1 VGARQDAELSA
12 SHSKSALKTKI
23 IIERLFLSSQL
34 HWNASILVEL
44 PRLNNPGA
52 SKLDSLGFPSPREG
66 GDRLTIAKQRAF
78 LLAAAGFLL
87 VAQAA
92 LLLQG
97 CGGGA
102 AATTT
107 TTTAGNPI
115 PSLQPYP
122 TPSGTEST
130 YVATGSIDPNSIFFQ
145 QLGTNA
151 RSCSSC
157 HQLSQGMGLSA
168 ASAQALFTSSNGTDP
183 LFLAVD
189 GANCPTAA
197 AGDSTAHS
205 LVLNNGLIR
214 IAETLPSATQF
225 TMAVAQDPYGC
236 AATANASTGQT
247 AYSVYRRPLPATSL
261 TFLSQVMW
269 DARFTA
275 SPLNVAG
282 TLSAN
287 LQSDLSSQAANA
299 IATHEQGS
307 AASTPAQ
314 LSELVAF
321 EEGLFTAEA
330 TDSQAGSL
338 TGSGATGG
346 ASALAEQKT
355 YPGINDAF
363 GQDPSGAAFNPVV
376 FTLFA
381 AWEGS
386 SNPAQASIARGEDI
400 FNSAPMQITDV
411 HGLNDNSALGSPAVI
426 VGTCGTCHD
435 TPNVGTHSLPLA
447 MDIGIS
453 HVIASET
460 DANIIGGLQ
469 ALTIPSLPVYQI
481 SGCTDAGGNAVVY
494 VTTDPGVALTTG
506 QCADV
511 NRMKVPGLRGLAA
524 RGPYF
529 HNGSA
534 ANLGQLVQ
542 FYSTR
547 FQMNLNPQQ
556 LVDLQ
561 NFLAAL

>member
-1 VGARQDAELSA
+1 MVLTAAGLLSA
-12 SHSKSALKTKI
+12 
-23 IIERLFLSSQL
+23 
-34 HWNASILVEL
+34 
-44 PRLNNPGA
+44 
-52 SKLDSLGFPSPREG
+52 
-66 GDRLTIAKQRAF
+66 
-78 LLAAAGFLL
+78 
-87 VAQAA
+87 
-92 LLLQG
+92 G
-97 CGGGA
+97 CGGG

-107 TTTAGNPI
+107 TTTTTTNNLI
-115 PSLQPYP
+115 PNLQPYA

-130 YVATGSIDPNSIFFQ
+130 YDTGGGIDPNGIFFQ
-145 QLGTNA
+145 ALGTNA
-151 RSCSSC
+151 RSCASC
-157 HQLSQGMGLSA
+157 HQVSQGMGLSA
-168 ASAQALFTSSNGTDP
+168 ANAQALFTSSGGSSP

-197 AGDSTAHS
+197 TGDSAGHS

-214 IAETLPSATQF
+214 IAEALPSGTQF
-225 TMAVAQDPYGC
+225 TVAVAQDPYGC
-236 AATANASTGQT
+236 ATAVNSSTGQT

-261 TFLSQVMW
+261 TMLSQVMW
-269 DARFTA
+269 DARFTG
-275 SPLNVAG
+275 SPLNAG
-282 TLSAN
+282 ATLSAN
-287 LQSDLSSQAANA
+287 LQSDLAAQAANA

-307 AASTPAQ
+307 AAPTAAQ
-314 LSELVAF
+314 VSEIVAF

-330 TDSQAGSL
+330 TDTQAGSL
-338 TGSGATGG
+338 TASGATGG
-346 ASALAEQKT
+346 AAALAAQNY

-363 GQDPSGAAFNPVV
+363 GQDPTGAKFNPTV

-386 SNPAQASIARGEDI
+386 ANPAQASIARGEDI

-411 HGLNDNSALGSPAVI
+411 HGLNDNPALGSPAVI

-435 TPNVGTHSLPLA
+435 APNIGTHSLPLA
-447 MDIGIS
+447 MDIGTS

-469 ALTIPSLPVYQI
+469 ALNMPSLPVYQI
-481 SGCTDAGGNAVVY
+481 SGCTNAGGNAVVY
-494 VTTDPGVALTTG
+494 VTADPGVALTTG

-511 NRMKVPGLRGLAA
+511 NRVKVPGLRGLAA
-524 RGPYF
+524 RGPFF

-534 ANLGQLVQ
+534 ANLGQVVQ

>member
-1 VGARQDAELSA
+1 M
-12 SHSKSALKTKI
+12 
-23 IIERLFLSSQL
+23 
-34 HWNASILVEL
+34 
-44 PRLNNPGA
+44 
-52 SKLDSLGFPSPREG
+52 
-66 GDRLTIAKQRAF
+66 TIVTQRAF
-78 LLAAAGFLL
+78 LLAVAVPLL
-87 VAQAA
+87 IAETAF
-92 LLLQG
+92 LLQG

-102 AATTT
+102 ATTT
-107 TTTAGNPI
+107 TTTNNLI

-130 YVATGSIDPNSIFFQ
+130 YVATGNIDPNGIFFKA
-145 QLGTNA
+145 LGTNT
-151 RSCSSC
+151 RSCASC

-168 ASAQALFTSSNGTDP
+168 ASAQTLFTTSNGNDP

-189 GANCPTAA
+189 GANCPTAGT
-197 AGDSTAHS
+197 GDSAGHS
-205 LVLNNGLIR
+205 LILNNGLIR
-214 IAETLPSATQF
+214 IAESLPSGVQF

-236 AATANASTGQT
+236 ATTTNASTGQAT
-247 AYSVYRRPLPATSL
+247 YSVYRRPLPATSL
-261 TFLSQVMW
+261 TVLSQVMW

-275 SPLNVAG
+275 APLNVAA
-282 TLSAN
+282 TLNAN
-287 LQSDLSSQAANA
+287 LESDLNKQAANA
-299 IATHEQGS
+299 IATHQQGS
-307 AASTPAQ
+307 ASPTQAQ
-314 LSELVAF
+314 LNELVAF

-330 TDSQAGSL
+330 TDTQAGPL
-338 TGSGATGG
+338 TGGGVTGG
-346 ASALAEQKT
+346 AAALAAQNY

-363 GQDPSGAAFNPVV
+363 GQDPKGVAFNKIV

-386 SNPAQASIARGEDI
+386 SNPAQASIARGEDL
-400 FNSAPMQITDV
+400 FNNAPMQITDV
-411 HGLNDNSALGSPAVI
+411 HGLNDNPALGSPSVI
-426 VGTCGTCHD
+426 LGTCGTCHD
-435 TPNVGTHSLPLA
+435 APNIGTHSLPLT
-447 MDIGIS
+447 MDIGTS

-469 ALTIPSLPVYQI
+469 ALTAPNLPVYQI
-481 SGCTDAGGNAVVY
+481 SGCTNAGGNAVVF
-494 VTTDPGVALTTG
+494 VTTDPGAALTTG

-511 NRMKVPGLRGLAA
+511 NGIKAPGLRGLAA

-534 ANLGQLVQ
+534 ANLGQVVQ